1 MKSPETIL
9 EDDLLSLGL
18 TKNEGKVII
27 AMVKIGTPV
36 EAPKIS
42 NISEVPRSKIYQVL
56 EGLIEKSIIIKG
68 VVQGKANIY
77 RLLFDSAEII
87 TQLQNQLLH
96 PIEEAVERSIK
107 NMNEISN
114 TMAESVEGIQDVSLI
129 QGQKHIER
137 IIKLKID
144 SSRASILTNI
154 TPEFIKP
161 IAENFRTA
169 KERGVDINVLMLEEE
184 TESLSEAMNIEEISS
199 TVIGINFEKLSLIVD
214 NIPEI
219 ISPSIKL
226 NLMNIITSF
235 GIFLG
240 NRPILF
246 LIDKETKN
254 PSSFLIIRSDS
265 GKAHHTAVQTDNKD
279 FIEAISAILNVIL
292 NVASSIK
299 DIQTQFLI
307 DE

>member
-1 MKSPETIL
+1 
-9 EDDLLSLGL
+9 
-18 TKNEGKVII
+18 
-27 AMVKIGTPV
+27 
-36 EAPKIS
+36 
-42 NISEVPRSKIYQVL
+42 
-56 EGLIEKSIIIKG
+56 
-68 VVQGKANIY
+68 
-77 RLLFDSAEII
+77 
-87 TQLQNQLLH
+87 
-96 PIEEAVERSIK
+96 IK
-107 NMNEISN
+107 NMNVISN
-114 TMAESVEGIQDVSLI
+114 TIAGSVEGIQEVSLI
-129 QGQKHIER
+129 QDQKHIDR

-144 SSRASILTNI
+144 SSKASILTNI

-161 IAENFRTA
+161 ITENFRTA

-184 TESLSEAMNIEEISS
+184 TERFSESMNIEDISS
-199 TVIGINFEKLSLIVD
+199 TAIGISIEKLRFIVD

-226 NLMNIITSF
+226 NLKNIITSF

-246 LIDKETKN
+246 LIDKETEN
-254 PSSFLIIRSDS
+254 PSSFLIIRSDL
-265 GKAHHTAVQTDNKD
+265 GEAHNTAIQTDNKD